1 MLDQLVNT
9 ANFAHVIGK
18 IEIGRKVRGGKK
30 CCKRERKVR
39 KKRTKRGDRNAPD
52 REKDSIQGN
61 CHWRSSF
68 SCIVQLMSRTEKAL
82 LTVSRIKERKR
93 KRKGRTFPQIGEKK

>member
-39 KKRTKRGDRNAPD
+39 KKRTRRRGDRNAPD

-61 CHWRSSF
+61 CHWQSSF
-68 SCIVQLMSRTEKAL
+68 SNSAVN
-82 LTVSRIKERKR
+82 VSH
-93 KRKGRTFPQIGEKK
+93 